1 MSMAIIIL
9 WIIATFA
16 VGSAA
21 GIMGKRYG
29 VAYPIALVSALVVM
43 ANIFAGK
50 IVQFGPFTA
59 PAGVIVF
66 SMIFFITDLISE
78 KWGKREAR
86 TAVWAGF
93 FSSLVLV
100 LSVYIVVNWQ
110 PAVFAAEFSEM
121 FAKVFAL
128 TPRIALAGFI
138 AYLVSQ
144 HHDVWAFHFWKNKTN
159 GKHLWLRNNASTI
172 VSQLI
177 DSVIFIFMAF
187 YGIFPIM
194 PLILGQWAVKT
205 LIALMDTPFMYG
217 TIWIMDKTK
226 LAARDKTIVL
236 EK

>member
-1 MSMAIIIL
+1 MTIVIL
-9 WIIATFA
+9 WIIATFTI
-16 VGSAA
+16 GSVA
-21 GIMGKRYG
+21 GILGKRYG

-50 IVQFGPFTA
+50 IVQFGPFTV

-78 KWGKREAR
+78 KWGKKEAR

-100 LSVYIVVNWQ
+100 ISVYIVINWQ
-110 PAVFAAEFSEM
+110 PAGFAAEFSEM

-128 TPRIALAGFI
+128 TPRITLAGFI
-138 AYLVSQ
+138 AYLISQ
-144 HHDVWAFHFWKNKTN
+144 HHDIWAFHFWKKKTN

-172 VSQLI
+172 ASQLI
-177 DSVIFIFMAF
+177 DSVIFIFIAF

-194 PLILGQWAVKT
+194 ELIIGQWAVKII
-205 LIALMDTPFMYG
+205 IALIDTPFMYG
-217 TIWIMDKTK
+217 AIWIMDRTK
-226 LAARDKTIVL
+226 NKS
-236 EK
+236 